1 MLVRVETVGPKNDQ
15 TRITYIN
22 GVVRVLN
29 RREYPASGYYE
40 GKEFIAPLM
49 VGRPAIEGGRDRA

>member
-15 TRITYIN
+15 TRITYAN
-22 GVVRVLN
+22 GVVRVFG

-40 GKEFIAPLM
+40 GKVWIASLM
-49 VGRPAIEGGRDRA
+49 VGRPAIEGAK